1 MADRRLE
8 AASAGGA
15 AQACGAHGVCL
26 SPCAVAHRTLALRC
40 SLCPSKPHGHLPL
53 ASGRLFGPAPLT
65 KWHAPK
71 APECLPRL
79 PARTAVPFSGRAWWE
94 GPGRRVWEE
103 GRVRG
108 RSSVRSLP
116 AGPQTGMT
124 SMAKRTTDATRAN
137 DGAACRRGK
146 RSSSTRR
153 WPRRRCRKPCPKPS
167 PGADCG

>member
-71 APECLPRL
+71 RRNACRGFRRGPQSHSPD
-79 PARTAVPFSGRAWWE
+79 ARGGR